1 MQTCSKN
8 LVTIC
13 MQEAH
18 LTLFAHKELSQDCS
32 RDWSVRRKILLIAQE
47 THGCLKHTQCLALVT
62 QLCKNGSRNGN
73 PLGQAG
79 WERERRQI
87 LQEQH
92 CFLLQA
98 GFFMRP
104 HGANTENWEK

>member
-32 RDWSVRRKILLIAQE
+32 RDWSVRRKVLLIAQG

-62 QLCKNGSRNGN
+62 QLYKNGSRNGN
-73 PLGQAG
+73 PVGQAG
-79 WERERRQI
+79 WERGTKADFAGAAP
-87 LQEQH
+87 LSAAGW
-92 CFLLQA
+92 FLHA
-98 GFFMRP
+98 
-104 HGANTENWEK
+104 ASWC